1 MDCFEGFDSV
11 IISKIGLRVNND
23 FWVSI
28 GASQFVLSVI
38 REGYKIPCYDTPT
51 AVYVHIS
58 KSTMQHYDFVA
69 GSITELLAVGSVVQC
84 LSPPGCTELLIPC
97 RCRFNQKGRRGLF

>member
-38 REGYKIPCYDTPT
+38 REGYKILCYDTPT

-69 GSITELLAVGSVVQC
+69 GAITELLAVGSVVQC
-84 LSPPGCTELLIPC
+84 LSPPGCTELLNPC